1 MTKTWFAVSALA
13 LSLGVTSGGLAA
25 KAHATPAPA
34 QDGYGQYGARGGWDQ
49 APSEYRDA
57 QRMGFRD
64 GIEAARA
71 DFLNHRHN
79 DADDH
84 DRYRHP
90 QVEREL
96 VSDYR
101 HGFREGYSRAMHH
114 MKEERREHRDHDDD
128 DRHM

>member
-13 LSLGVTSGGLAA
+13 LSLGATTGGLAA
-25 KAHATPAPA
+25 RAYASPAPA
-34 QDGYGQYGARGGWDQ
+34 QPQYEGQGRWDE

-64 GIEAARA
+64 GIEAARS
-71 DFLNHRHN
+71 DFYNHRHN

-90 QVEREL
+90 QVEREF
-96 VSDYR
+96 VNDYR
-101 HGFREGYSRAMHH
+101 HGFREGYSRAMRH
-114 MKEERREHRDHDDD
+114 MREERQEHRDHDDEP
-128 DRHM
+128 RM